1 MGNRTK
7 QHPYERSKEVAR
19 KRLLSGMQPTGDSGL
34 HLGNL
39 EGALR
44 QWVRLQDEYDMFCCI
59 VDWHALTTM
68 YDRTDEIGPRVR
80 IVAAEYI
87 AAGLDPEKCS
97 IFVQSHVKE
106 HAELH
111 LLLSMVTPLGWLERV
126 PTYKEKRD
134 NLGLNEESVSYG
146 LLGYPV
152 LMASD
157 ILVYRAQAVPI
168 GKDQIPHLELTR
180 EIGRRFNRLYGEVF
194 PEPQAHVNEVT
205 AVVPGIDGRKMS
217 KSYGN
222 TINLSDDADAVA
234 KKVNECFTTPTKIRK
249 ADPGDPENC
258 VVCQLR
264 RVFDPTGYQ
273 TSWEEDR
280 AGHRGC
286 VQNKREL
293 TEIINATLDPL
304 RKRRQELLDDPAQLN
319 AYLKQGADR
328 ARAVAAETLKLVNE
342 AMRLG

>member
-1 MGNRTK
+1 M
-7 QHPYERSKEVAR
+7 E
-19 KRLLSGMQPTGDSGL
+19 RLLSGMQPTGVL

-44 QWVRLQDEYDMFCCI
+44 NWVRLQNDYEMFCCI

-68 YDRTDEIGPRVR
+68 YNRTEMISDSARE
-80 IVAAEYI
+80 VAAEYI

-97 IFVQSHVKE
+97 IFLQSHVKE

-111 LLLSMVTPLGWLERV
+111 LLLSMITPLGWLERV
-126 PTYKEKRD
+126 PTYKEKRE
-134 NLGLNEESVSYG
+134 NLGLNEESLSYG

-157 ILVYRAQAVPI
+157 ILVYRAQAVPV
-168 GKDQIPHLELTR
+168 GKDQEPHLEITR
-180 EIGRRFNRLYGEVF
+180 EIARRFNFLYGDIF
-194 PEPQAHVNEVT
+194 PEPKAIVNESA
-205 AVVPGIDGRKMS
+205 AVVPGLDGRKMS

-222 TINLSDDADAVA
+222 AIYLSDDADTVA
-234 KKVNECFTTPTKIRK
+234 KKIMSAYTTETKIRK
-249 ADPGDPENC
+249 TDPGIPETC

-264 RVFDPTGYQ
+264 KIYDPEGYR

-280 AGHRGC
+280 RGERGC

-293 TEIINATLDPL
+293 IEIINASLEPL
-304 RKRRQELLDDPAQLN
+304 RIKRKELLADPAQLEK
-319 AYLKQGADR
+319 YLEDGAER
-328 ARAVAAETLKLVNE
+328 ARQVASETLKIVRK
-342 AMRLG
+342 AMHLR